1 MAISTATMTITITES
16 VDMNNTAGGGTVGDT
31 VTSIAETVT
40 VNDIFKRVI
49 TCPTSEIVLYLTH
62 ASVPQGYVLDKD
74 LVKYVRITNHDSSN
88 FVTLRVTDGNND
100 EFAYKLAAGQSFILW
115 GHAASMSA
123 ADAATAGAVN
133 ADIASIEAQADTAEC
148 DLEVVVAS

>member
-1 MAISTATMTITITES
+1 MAIATGTMTITITES
-16 VDMNNTAGGGTVGDT
+16 LDVGTTVMDT
-31 VTSIAETVT
+31 STSVSETIT

-49 TCPTSEIVLYLTH
+49 SCPTSEIVLYLTH

-88 FVTLRVTDGNND
+88 YVTLRVTDGNND
-100 EFAYKLAAGQSFILW
+100 EFAYKLEAGQSFILW

-133 ADIASIEAQADTAEC
+133 ADIASVEAQANSGAC
-148 DLEVVVAS
+148 DLEILIAS